1 LLLTTRALA
10 AAAVLVAASA
20 LSVGCVGSAAAADDP
35 GLGELVDPN
44 TLRVCADPNNLPYSN
59 QAGEGFENKIA
70 ELLAKSLDREIAYT
84 WFPQTIGF
92 VRNTLGAQLCDVV
105 IGITTTSQ
113 VMQNTNPYYRSTYV
127 LLQRADDGQ
136 QVSSLHDIGLK
147 DLRVGAIMQTP
158 PLDVLARE
166 GLLDHLVP
174 YKLTVDTRIESPAR
188 DMVEDLAA
196 GEIDVGLLWG
206 PMGGYW
212 AQKQDVPIRIMPL
225 ESEAEGERLDFR
237 ITMGLRRGE
246 PGWEKTLNT
255 FLAEHQAEIQD
266 ILLDYGVPL
275 LDEQGKLISP
285 KVEGGDAPGKKAE
298 ATVPEP
304 RGFRMSDY
312 RSPTPATLEGARTV
326 TTAELETLMA
336 NGQPVVIDVLPA
348 PREPKNRPEGSLWRP
363 KPRDNIP
370 GSVWLPNVGYGELS
384 AEFERYFKDE
394 LVRLTSGKSDRTL
407 VFYCQAGC
415 WMSWNAAK
423 RALAYGYLDVVW
435 YPLGTDGWQAA
446 GLPLEPALPVAMPD
460 FLPLQAR
467 AETEPR

>member
-1 LLLTTRALA
+1 LPFTTRALSLAAALVA
-10 AAAVLVAASA
+10 AAAP
-20 LSVGCVGSAAAADDP
+20 VGYVGSAAAADDP
-35 GLGELVDPN
+35 SLGELVDPN

-59 QAGEGFENKIA
+59 EAGEGFENRIA
-70 ELLAKSLDREIAYT
+70 ELLARSLDREIAYT

-113 VMQNTNPYYRSTYV
+113 AMQNTNPYYRSTYV
-127 LLQRADDGQ
+127 LLQRADEKQ
-136 QVSSLHDIGLK
+136 QVSSLHDIALK

-158 PLDVLARE
+158 PLNVLARE

-188 DMVEDLAA
+188 DMVEDLAG

-212 AQKQDVPIRIMPL
+212 AQKQSVPIRIMPL
-225 ESEAEGERLDFR
+225 ASEAEGERLDFR

-246 PGWEKTLNT
+246 PGWEETLNT
-255 FLAEHQAEIQD
+255 FLAEHKAEIQD

-285 KVEGGDAPGKKAE
+285 KVQGGDEPGKKAE

-304 RGFRMSDY
+304 RGFRMSEY
-312 RSPTPATLEGARTV
+312 RAPTPATLEGARTV
-326 TTAELETLMA
+326 TTAELEALMA
-336 NGQPVVIDVLPA
+336 DGQPVVVDVLPA
-348 PREPKNRPEGSLWRP
+348 PREPKNRPEDSLWRP
-363 KPRDNIP
+363 KARDNIP
-370 GSVWLPNVGYGELS
+370 GSFWLPNVGYGEIS
-384 AEFERYFKDE
+384 AEFERYFSDQ
-394 LVRLTSGKSDRTL
+394 LARLTAGESDRTL
-407 VFYCQAGC
+407 VFYCQADC

-423 RALAYGYLDVVW
+423 RALAYGYQDVVW

-446 GLPLEPALPVAMPD
+446 SLPLEPASPVAMPD

-467 AETEPR
+467 AGPEQR